1 MLVEELPQKAFA
13 ELSRE
18 VQALVRGLPASEHHA
33 WEMAIFAGR
42 AALFAAGVALYA
54 RTGWASQL
62 AGIVV
67 MAYAYYGIGI
77 TGVHEASHNSFV
89 ASKAGNRFWSYVFSD
104 FWSAQSSDWWHRR
117 HVQLHHVYT
126 NRPDLD
132 EPLFTYPWLN

>member
-1 MLVEELPQKAFA
+1 MLVEEMPQKTFE

-18 VQALVRGLPASEHHA
+18 VQSLVRQLPISEHHA
-33 WEMAIFAGR
+33 WEMAIFLGR
-42 AALFAAGVALYA
+42 LGLFAAGVALYA
-54 RTGWASQL
+54 QAAPAFQL
-62 AGIVV
+62 AGILV

-89 ASKAGNRFWSYVFSD
+89 ASKAGNRFWSYVFCD

-126 NRPDLD
+126 NR
-132 EPLFTYPWLN
+132 